1 MTPMKPFATLLYVA
15 LLANFV
21 VMSGHDQQRVF
32 EIGALLAASCAILWL
47 RPAML
52 TGVWAGPANKSLAV
66 FFVLGVLGGITAF
79 APRLAFCEVAMLF
92 LLYMWSL
99 VLAGEIADRGA
110 PAILLVLQALGAVSA
125 LYAFQF
131 APTYAGSFS
140 LGKPIDNGD
149 LTPGFSN
156 IRFFNHV
163 QTSTLP
169 LLILLCCLTPRTSRL
184 RWLWLAVT
192 AYWWM
197 ALFATNG
204 RGTLLGA
211 AAGCVAAAVLVR
223 RRALPYLRQVLLTA
237 ALGLLA
243 YFFFLTVV
251 PALRG
256 VEGMS
261 SFTFAFERTAADP
274 TSARWPL
281 WHLAMALI
289 AAHPWLGVGPMHFA
303 HYTGHL
309 HIAAHPHD
317 WLLQVGAEWGLPA
330 LACLLVAVAFGVRT
344 LWRAG
349 AQIGPDDAANQTIFT
364 ALLVGAVAI
373 LVDGLVSGIFV
384 MPQSQLAIALYLGC
398 AIGWQRTVGPAMP
411 VATPAGVR
419 RAAGIACIV
428 LAMAGVVA
436 GAWPEAGARLRGE
449 ALTPAQRALNTGDPW
464 PRLWQAGYF

>member
-1 MTPMKPFATLLYVA
+1 MKPFATLLYVA

-32 EIGALLAASCAILWL
+32 EIGALLAASCAILL
-47 RPAML
+47 MCPAAL
-52 TGVWAGPANKSLAV
+52 TRLWVGHADRSLAV

-99 VLAGEIADRGA
+99 ALAGEIADRGA
-110 PAILLVLQALGAVSA
+110 PAILLVLQALGVVSA

-131 APTYAGSFS
+131 APAYVGSFS
-140 LGKPIDNGD
+140 LDKPLDSGD
-149 LTPGFSN
+149 FTSGFSN

-211 AAGCVAAAVLVR
+211 AAGCGAAAVLVR
-223 RRALPYLRQVLLTA
+223 RRALPYLRQVLVTA

-243 YFFFLTVV
+243 YFLFLNVV
-251 PALRG
+251 PALLG
-256 VEGMS
+256 AEGMS
-261 SFTFAFERTAADP
+261 SFSYVAERTAADP
-274 TSARWPL
+274 TSGRWPL

-330 LACLLVAVAFGVRT
+330 LACLLIAVALGVRA
-344 LWRAG
+344 LWRTG
-349 AQIGPDDAANQTIFT
+349 AQIGQDDAANQTIFT
-364 ALLVGAVAI
+364 ALLAGAVTI

-398 AIGWQRTVGPAMP
+398 AIGWQRTVRPATSVSAP
-411 VATPAGVR
+411 RGIS

-428 LAMAGVVA
+428 VAMAGVVV
-436 GAWPEAGARLRGE
+436 GTWPEAPDRLRNE
-449 ALTPAQRALNTGDPW
+449 ALTPAQQALNTGNPW
-464 PRLWQAGYF
+464 PRLWLAGHF